1 MPSAGACTYVFTY
14 SSMLAVVARTYGA
27 VLRWIRSTAVPVRS
41 PVQVHARVRG
51 GGQWGVRVVFLGY
64 AGMK

>member
-1 MPSAGACTYVFTY
+1 
-14 SSMLAVVARTYGA
+14 MLAVAARTYGA